1 MTIVMVTWVLAKIS
15 GLSWARRWTALL
27 TAVTLAVFLVF
38 GIAGPM
44 SRGGLDWA
52 AVALQLGVFAAT
64 PSLLALQRLRQEA
77 RLRQLH
83 AGEAER
89 MTGLSGT
96 ARNLLVIQTE
106 IQQLE
111 RRISDITDVYHVT
124 KETSRALRLPELF
137 AATLEVTPR
146 LLAAQGL
153 RLVTLADESLH
164 VLRAR
169 RSPDGPLFRSEVS
182 TRPLDVERA
191 ILKRADPGGVPGQGD
206 AAALGLPLPDGVARM
221 AWAGLH
227 REQKLIGALIA
238 DDLPANELDTL
249 HSVAN
254 QLSLQLVRV
263 RFYEQVE
270 ALAVTD
276 ALTGLS
282 VRRYFMERAEEELA
296 RSRRHEL
303 SCTLLML
310 DLDLF
315 KEKNDTYGHLVGDVV
330 LRDVAQVVAR
340 NLRDIDLVGRYGGEE
355 FILLLIE
362 TPIEQALP
370 IAERLRQLIEVHPV
384 RAYDELL
391 TQTVSIGAA
400 AYTGDAQ
407 TLGELI
413 ERADQALYAAKRA
426 GRNRVI
432 RWRPELARGVA
443 A

>member
-1 MTIVMVTWVLAKIS
+1 M
-15 GLSWARRWTALL
+15 
-27 TAVTLAVFLVF
+27 
-38 GIAGPM
+38 
-44 SRGGLDWA
+44 
-52 AVALQLGVFAAT
+52 
-64 PSLLALQRLRQEA
+64 
-77 RLRQLH
+77 
-83 AGEAER
+83 
-89 MTGLSGT
+89 
-96 ARNLLVIQTE
+96 
-106 IQQLE
+106 
-111 RRISDITDVYHVT
+111 
-124 KETSRALRLPELF
+124 
-137 AATLEVTPR
+137 
-146 LLAAQGL
+146 
-153 RLVTLADESLH
+153 
-164 VLRAR
+164 
-169 RSPDGPLFRSEVS
+169 
-182 TRPLDVERA
+182 
-191 ILKRADPGGVPGQGD
+191 KRADPGGVPGQGD
-206 AAALGLPLPDGVARM
+206 AAALGLPLPDGISRM
-221 AWAGLH
+221 SWAGLH
-227 REQKLIGALIA
+227 REQRLIGVLIA
-238 DDLPANELDTL
+238 DDLPANELETL

-400 AYTGDAQ
+400 AYPGDAQ

-426 GRNRVI
+426 GRNRVS